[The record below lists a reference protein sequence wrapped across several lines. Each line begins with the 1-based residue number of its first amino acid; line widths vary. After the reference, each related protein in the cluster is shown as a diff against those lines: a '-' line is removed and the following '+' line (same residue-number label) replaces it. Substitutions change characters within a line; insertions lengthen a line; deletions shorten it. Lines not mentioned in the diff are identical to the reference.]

1 MLRAFSILT
10 ACLVAAFPMLRA
22 EDAALPKVL
31 IIGDSISMAY
41 HKTVVR
47 ELDGKAVVSR
57 IPQNGEYTGT
67 GIQKIDAWLGDT
79 RWDVIHFNW
88 GLWDIYGWQYTA
100 EERSPE
106 AYAARLETLVTRMKQ
121 TGARLIWAT
130 TTPVCP
136 EPESTMQ
143 KRWHTDVVITPEQE
157 KAYREA
163 ALAVMRKHDVVINDL
178 HSLIFPSLATHA
190 VARNDVHFSA
200 EGSEILGRQ
209 VAKSILQV
217 LENPTP

>member
-1 MLRAFSILT
+1 
-10 ACLVAAFPMLRA
+10 
-22 EDAALPKVL
+22 
-31 IIGDSISMAY
+31 
-41 HKTVVR
+41 
-47 ELDGKAVVSR
+47 
-57 IPQNGEYTGT
+57 
-67 GIQKIDAWLGDT
+67 
-79 RWDVIHFNW
+79 
-88 GLWDIYGWQYTA
+88 
-100 EERSPE
+100 
-106 AYAARLETLVTRMKQ
+106 
-121 TGARLIWAT
+121 
-130 TTPVCP
+130 
-136 EPESTMQ
+136 MQ